1 MDDQRSLLLQEWS
14 ITPTERG
21 KFAEIFEKAD
31 DDKDGFV
38 TGPQARQLFSRS
50 GLDMEDLGRIWSA
63 ALPAEHT
70 HTHDTHTTRTT
81 RTTQHD
87 TRRTRRH
94 TTRRGATF
102 DACDGPIL
110 T

>member
-70 HTHDTHTTRTT
+70 HTRHTHHTHHTHDTT
-81 RTTQHD
+81 
-87 TRRTRRH
+87 RH
-94 TTRRGATF
+94 TAHKATHNSTRSDIR
-102 DACDGPIL
+102 CV
-110 T
+110 

>member
-1 MDDQRSLLLQEWS
+1 MLVAVLVQEWS

-50 GLDMEDLGRIWSA
+50 GLDMEDLGRIWFA
-63 ALPAEHT
+63 ALPPLNTRTAHA
-70 HTHDTHTTRTT
+70 HARYTTRM
-81 RTTQHD
+81 RVIG
-87 TRRTRRH
+87 RV
-94 TTRRGATF
+94 
-102 DACDGPIL
+102 
-110 T
+110 